1 MLSSGILI
9 AATFVKKKQM
19 KAAILHALGETPKY
33 GEFATPVPQ
42 NADQLLITV
51 KAASIKNLDKGI
63 ASGAHYSSNTGSF
76 QSLVVGVDGVGLL
89 EDGSRVY
96 APGIQGM
103 ISTQALIDKNRF
115 VRLPEDL
122 DDVTAAALPNA
133 VLGAAAALRYRAEV
147 KPGDTVLIN
156 GATGVTGRIAV
167 QIAKHYG
174 AKWVIT
180 TGRNAASLDSLK
192 ALGADEV
199 ISLKQG
205 DEEILQ
211 ALKEIQLRTPIDSVI
226 DYLWG
231 HPAELILKALGGK
244 GKFTHPL
251 RFVTVGGMA
260 GDQIQL
266 SSGILR
272 SADITLIGSGIGSL
286 PEALMQKLF
295 KEVLP
300 EMFLLAAEGKLK
312 IDTIT
317 APLEAVE
324 TAWNQK
330 IDSGKRLVIVM

>member
-1 MLSSGILI
+1 
-9 AATFVKKKQM
+9 M
-19 KAAILHALGETPKY
+19 KAAILNALGETPKY
-33 GEFATPVPQ
+33 GEFTSPVPK
-42 NADQLLITV
+42 NAGQLLVTV
-51 KAASIKNLDKGI
+51 KAASVKNLDKAI
-63 ASGAHYSSNTGSF
+63 ASGAHYTSHAALF
-76 QSLVVGVDGVGLL
+76 QPVVVGVDGVGIL

-96 APGIQGM
+96 AAGLQGM
-103 ISTQALIDKNRF
+103 ISEKALIDKNRF
-115 VRLPEDL
+115 VRLPDHL
-122 DDVTAAALPNA
+122 DVVTAAALPNA
-133 VLGAAAALRYRAEV
+133 VLGAAAALRYRAAV

-174 AKWVIT
+174 AKKVIA
-180 TGRNAASLDSLK
+180 TGRNAASLESLK

-211 ALKEIQLRTPIDSVI
+211 TLREIHRNTPINSVI

-266 SSGILR
+266 SSGTLR

-286 PEALMQKLF
+286 SEELMQKLF

-300 EMFLLAAEGKLK
+300 EMFLLAADGKLK
-312 IDTIT
+312 IDTVT
-317 APLEAVE
+317 APLKEIE
-324 TAWNQK
+324 TAWNQD
-330 IDSGKRLVIVM
+330 IDSGKRLVILM